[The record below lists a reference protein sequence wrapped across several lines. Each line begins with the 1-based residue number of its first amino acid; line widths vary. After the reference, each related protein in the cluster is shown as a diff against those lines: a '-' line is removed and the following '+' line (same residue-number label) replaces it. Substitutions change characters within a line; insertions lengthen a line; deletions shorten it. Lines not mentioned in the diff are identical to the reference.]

1 MKHSL
6 IMKNTLKP
14 RRFGFTHVP
23 QCEPPEEPAQAMTQ
37 TVDITPETLAKLRK
51 CGQGTLTTQLFKRG
65 YRQQF
70 MTGLAPLS
78 KTTGSFA
85 GEAFTL
91 RFIPSRE
98 DKDWDLGD
106 LKKRGADNVQW
117 EAVEAIEA
125 GQVLVIDSRNDPRAA
140 SAGNML
146 MTRMM
151 RKGVAAAIT
160 DGAFRDGTEIGGMD
174 FPAYC
179 RANTATTRP
188 AYHRAIA
195 MQEPI
200 GCAEVAVYP
209 GDIIVGDADGVTVIP
224 RHLAAEVADDA
235 WEQERRE
242 KFLFTKINA
251 GASLFG
257 TYPAGPET
265 LAEYDQWLK
274 EGNDL

>member
-1 MKHSL
+1 
-6 IMKNTLKP
+6 
-14 RRFGFTHVP
+14 
-23 QCEPPEEPAQAMTQ
+23 MTQ
-37 TVDITPETLAKLRK
+37 SIEISLDTLAKLRK
-51 CGQGTLTTQLFKRG
+51 CSQGTLTTQLFKRG

-70 MTGLAPLS
+70 MVGIGPLS

-85 GEAFTL
+85 GEAYTL

-106 LKKRGADNVQW
+106 LKLRGEDNIQW
-117 EAVEAIEA
+117 EAVEGIAE
-125 GQVLVIDSRNDPRAA
+125 GQVLVIDSRNDTRAA

-146 MTRMM
+146 LTRMM

-160 DGAFRDGTEIGGMD
+160 DGAFRDGTEIGEME

-179 RANTATTRP
+179 RANVATTRP

-224 RHLAAEVADDA
+224 RHIAAEVAEDSL
-235 WEQERRE
+235 EQERRE
-242 KFLFTKINA
+242 KFLFTKIDA

-265 LAEYDQWLK
+265 LAEYEQWLK

>member
-1 MKHSL
+1 MSMKVNVSQD
-6 IMKNTLKP
+6 TLN
-14 RRFGFTHVP
+14 
-23 QCEPPEEPAQAMTQ
+23 
-37 TVDITPETLAKLRK
+37 KLKK
-51 CGQGTLTTQLFKRG
+51 CGQGTITTQLFQRG
-65 YRQQF
+65 YKQQF
-70 MTGLAPLS
+70 LVGVMPLNKAS
-78 KTTGSFA
+78 GSFA

-106 LKKRGADNVQW
+106 LKKHGDDNVQW
-117 EAVEAIEA
+117 DAVEMIKQ
-125 GQVLVIDSRNDPRAA
+125 GQVLVIDSRKDPRAA

-151 RKGVAAAIT
+151 RKGVSAAIT
-160 DGAFRDGTEIGGMD
+160 DGAFRDGTEISFME

-179 RANTATTRP
+179 QANVASTRP

-200 GCAEVAVYP
+200 GCADVAVYP
-209 GDIIVGDADGVTVIP
+209 GDIVVGDSDGVTVIP
-224 RHLAAEVADDA
+224 RHLAKEVADDA
-235 WEQERRE
+235 YEQELRE
-242 KFLFTKINA
+242 KFLFTKIDA

-265 LAEYDQWLK
+265 LVEYENWLK
-274 EGNDL
+274 EGNTL

>member
-1 MKHSL
+1 MGEKVEIS
-6 IMKNTLKP
+6 
-14 RRFGFTHVP
+14 
-23 QCEPPEEPAQAMTQ
+23 E
-37 TVDITPETLAKLRK
+37 ETLAKLRK
-51 CGQGTLTTQLFKRG
+51 CGQGTLTTQLFRRG

-70 MTGLAPLS
+70 LVGITPLN
-78 KTTGSFA
+78 KKAGPFA

-106 LKKRGADNVQW
+106 LKKRGEDNVQW
-117 EAVEAIEA
+117 EAVEAIQA

-160 DGAFRDGTEIGGMD
+160 DGAFRDGTEISEMP

-179 RANTATTRP
+179 RANTASTRP

-224 RHLAAEVADDA
+224 RHLAKEVADDSY
-235 WEQERRE
+235 EQELRE
-242 KFLFTKINA
+242 KFLFTKIDA

-265 LAEYDQWLK
+265 LAEFEAWK
-274 EGNDL
+274 AAGNTL